1 MPLIKKNKLKYVV
14 FLIFFIIGL
23 IYIFFNESGLLKYL
37 KLKQQVNSLNEQI
50 STVDVDNKQLQSEI
64 DSLQKKIPAKIEETA
79 REKYGMIRKG
89 EKTIK
94 IIEVPSDS
102 LKANAKNNP

>member
-14 FLIFFIIGL
+14 FLIFLLAGVT
-23 IYIFFNESGLLKYL
+23 YIFFNDSGFLKYL
-37 KLKQQVNSLNEQI
+37 KLKRQLNSLNEQI
-50 STVDVDNKQLQSEI
+50 SSVDADNKQLQSEI
-64 DSLQKKIPAKIEETA
+64 DSLQNKIPAKIEKTA

-94 IIEVPSDS
+94 IIEAPSDS
-102 LKANAKNNP
+102 IKANNNP